1 MDTKYLK
8 IAAAGLGLL
17 IAAQVEATGLLEIYQ
32 QARNTNPQ
40 LAAAD
45 ANLKAVE
52 QLHSQGIA
60 GLLPVIDLTANLN
73 RQDFNNLGTGTPT
86 RHSTNKTA
94 SLNLLQPLF
103 RRDLWIQLKQ
113 ADSQIAQ
120 AQAEYAA
127 ADQDL
132 IVAIAERYFNILGA
146 QDNLT
151 FATAEKEAI
160 ARELDQ
166 ARQRFEVGLIAI
178 TDVHEAQ
185 ARYDLAVSQEI
196 QAISQLAGSKDALRE
211 TAGIHYDTLA
221 LLKDE
226 IPLETPEPATP
237 DLWVEQALQQ
247 NLSVLAAQAAAET
260 ARQEMRRQRAGHLPT
275 LDLNA
280 SYNYQDNNFG
290 GIAPIKREDTLVGLR
305 LNVPLY
311 QGGGVV
317 SRSREAR
324 HRFTQTSE
332 QLNQATRNAELETRN
347 AFRGIQTDL
356 AQIRALAQS
365 LVSTQTAVDA
375 AEAGFE
381 VGTRTVVDVLNAQR
395 EFFRA
400 KFNYAQARY
409 LYLVDQLKLKRA
421 AGNLGQ
427 ADIERISGYLQAG
440 E

>member
-1 MDTKYLK
+1 MEIKRFKY
-8 IAAAGLGLL
+8 IIAGLGLVL
-17 IAAQVEATGLLEIYQ
+17 SAQAPATNLLDVYQ

-45 ANLKAVE
+45 ANLKAVQ
-52 QLHSQGIA
+52 QLRSQGIA
-60 GLLPVIDLTANLN
+60 GLLPSIDLTANIN
-73 RQDFNNLGTGTPT
+73 RQNFNNLGTGTTT
-86 RHSTNKTA
+86 RHSTNKTG
-94 SLNLLQPLF
+94 SLNLVQPLF
-103 RRDLWIQLKQ
+103 RWDLWIQLKQ
-113 ADSQIAQ
+113 SDSQIAQ

-132 IVAIAERYFNILGA
+132 IVAVAERYFDILGA
-146 QDNLT
+146 EDNLT
-151 FATAEKEAI
+151 FAKAEKDAI

-166 ARQRFEVGLIAI
+166 AKQRFEVGLIAI
-178 TDVHEAQ
+178 TDVQEAQ

-196 QAISQLAGSKDALRE
+196 QAISQLAGSKDSLRE
-211 TAGIHYDTLA
+211 TVGIHYETLA
-221 LLKDE
+221 LLNDE

-237 DLWVEQALQQ
+237 DQWVEQATQQ
-247 NLSVLAAQAAAET
+247 NLSVLSAQAAAET
-260 ARQEMRRQRAGHLPT
+260 AHQEMRRQRSGHAPT

-290 GIAPIKREDTLVGLR
+290 GIAPIKREDTQVGVR

-311 QGGGVV
+311 QGGAVV
-317 SRSREAR
+317 SRTREAR
-324 HRFTQTSE
+324 HRFTQAGE
-332 QLNQATRNAELETRN
+332 QLTQATRTAELETRN
-347 AFRGIQTDL
+347 AFRGITTDL
-356 AQIRALAQS
+356 AQIKALAQS

-421 AGNLGQ
+421 TGSLKQ
-427 ADIERISGYLQAG
+427 EDIERISSYLQARQ
-440 E
+440 

>member
-1 MDTKYLK
+1 MDTNYLK
-8 IAAAGLGLL
+8 IAVAGLGLL
-17 IAAQVEATGLLEIYQ
+17 IAAQVEAAGLLEVYQ

-73 RQDFNNLGTGTPT
+73 RQDFNNLGKGTPT

-221 LLKDE
+221 LLQDE

-237 DLWVEQALQQ
+237 DQWVEQALQQ

-260 ARQEMRRQRAGHLPT
+260 ARQEMRRQRAGHLPS

-290 GIAPIKREDTLVGLR
+290 GITPIKREDTQVGLR

-317 SRSREAR
+317 SRTREAR

-427 ADIERISGYLQAG
+427 ADIERITSYLQTDK
-440 E
+440 